1 MDSADMCAAVSSGDD
16 NQLVKKKRDWHK
28 RLRLRKTAVQPPTMQ
43 GRDKAGP
50 KKIAK
55 RREPNTDC
63 PPLNGPLDK
72 AKRGQHKALNSS
84 SMLRFKCSRCNDQS
98 EFVPKELARHFQEKH
113 KGNQPDFSCHVCS
126 FKAHK
131 FSSLQVHLLSHKD
144 TFPSCNIC
152 KDNVQRTLP
161 EYCSHL
167 TSCHCQKGRFSCE
180 LCDKFSTREVHA
192 FLQHMHL
199 HDLPMEERGELDL
212 SLHTTDFMKPVR
224 SKAAGPG
231 LQCQHCGYRGPS
243 KRLITKHM
251 NTVHAGETADHNM
264 KELHRITNSPH
275 PSAPKMRNRVTRNTA
290 RDMRWLSRDCLSM
303 PGREFLDKYCSLSS
317 PERTL
322 EETQQFLVRSAVGGT
337 DGQKWTKAL
346 QSVLSSFPQDLN
358 MHPKLENAMMSNSSK
373 DLNVLMVKNKLK
385 VPQNSGSYVK
395 KTTPPEKIETSPSGS
410 AHLDTNCVFDPNRG
424 QPQLGNDQTHCPGTQ
439 NNINEDPS
447 IAAMPESA
455 AGRPIQENR
464 ENQES
469 RLHQNVEEHSRN
481 GKEIK
486 CDHSCE
492 DGLHAA
498 KEPKTANKRD
508 TRTPAQRK
516 YRGRR
521 GGRTEKSR
529 PKALEKQ
536 LQGLGLKL
544 VLKKD
549 PVKNKQWMSQSPL
562 LPPEGCLAG
571 DRHGL
576 LPSLPAVEQQVQPL
590 VNEPSEENA
599 KVSLQTDLRST
610 LESIALQSR
619 PRPGE
624 LFSVTRGQC
633 CGNGNAHRMDV
644 SVPSD
649 ATGKP
654 KSQFASTNGF
664 AENLNI
670 PTATL
675 GASGGN
681 NRGTDNSVLGRK
693 ESGSIDAVN
702 PLRNNGAMSP
712 HAAKALV
719 PSLGPPVHSPPED
732 PGPPPGHTASNGPPA
747 AVGDPLWPVAPR
759 AAERT
764 LRLTPLSPGQAVKR
778 PRGEQPVVVLN
789 HPDAAPPQVVRLMA
803 AVHRHRG
810 AVQRVVLSRR
820 TLDSISPAVQ
830 GAGAAAPPSGPPSPA
845 PPPPAAAAACRP
857 SRVRERFL
865 LRLRL
870 RRTSRRKYRVV
881 RGAGDATDPVA
892 AFRCWFCG
900 RGFGSRSSW
909 TGHQQRHLMEWR
921 APHCEETDLSPT
933 LEKVH

>member
-1 MDSADMCAAVSSGDD
+1 MDLADMCAALSSGDD

-55 RREPNTDC
+55 RREPNADC
-63 PPLNGPLDK
+63 PPSNGPLDK
-72 AKRGQHKALNSS
+72 AKRGQHKAHNSP

-113 KGNQPDFSCHVCS
+113 RGNQPDFSCHVCS
-126 FKAHK
+126 FKAHE

-224 SKAAGPG
+224 SKAADPG

-410 AHLDTNCVFDPNRG
+410 AHLDTNCVVDPNRG
-424 QPQLGNDQTHCPGTQ
+424 QPQLGNDQTHCPGTE

-455 AGRPIQENR
+455 AGPPIQENR

-492 DGLHAA
+492 DGLNAA

-508 TRTPAQRK
+508 TRMPAQRK

-576 LPSLPAVEQQVQPL
+576 PPSLPAVEQQVQPI
-590 VNEPSEENA
+590 VNEPSEENS
-599 KVSLQTDLRST
+599 KVSLQTDLHST

-624 LFSVTRGQC
+624 LFSVTQGQC

-649 ATGKP
+649 GTGKP

-681 NRGTDNSVLGRK
+681 NRAMDHSVLGRK

-732 PGPPPGHTASNGPPA
+732 PGPPPGHTTSNGPPA
-747 AVGDPLWPVAPR
+747 AVSAPLWPVAPR

-764 LRLTPLSPGQAVKR
+764 LRLTPLSAGQAVKR

-789 HPDAAPPQVVRLMA
+789 HPDAAPSQVFRLMA

-921 APHCEETDLSPT
+921 APHCEETDMSPT